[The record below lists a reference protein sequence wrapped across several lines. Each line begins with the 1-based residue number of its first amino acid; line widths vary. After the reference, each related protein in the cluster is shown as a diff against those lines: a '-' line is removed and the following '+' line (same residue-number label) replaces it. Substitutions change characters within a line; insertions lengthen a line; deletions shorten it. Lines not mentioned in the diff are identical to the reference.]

1 MSPILTRVIRL
12 LILMLCALGLGFV
25 PVTAN
30 AAGSPSTGMP
40 GCTMDGNHMPDI
52 PADHSKMGCCTPACQ
67 APSSAALLPNRDA
80 VLATGFGATLK
91 LAMAPVEELASA
103 SGSGLDP
110 PPRA

>member
-1 MSPILTRVIRL
+1 MIRL
-12 LILMLCALGLGFV
+12 LILMLCALGLGFA

-30 AAGSPSTGMP
+30 AAAAPSTGMP
-40 GCTMDGNHMPDI
+40 GCTIDGNHMPDI

-67 APSSAALLPNRDA
+67 ALSSPALLPSR
-80 VLATGFGATLK
+80 GATLATDFGAALK
-91 LAMAPVEELASA
+91 LVMAPVEELASA